1 MEAAINNRDSD
12 KNLAIQQELD
22 KKAKWKAV
30 IEAALPFAGLVFTF
44 FFFVVVTGGRL
55 LASGNMANLINQ
67 SFMLVLVAIGAAFVY
82 AHGGMDFSM
91 GTVSGVSQLVMGLLL
106 VNLKVPVWLAIFA
119 CIISSMFLMGMV
131 GGLSLV
137 CRVPIFVCSLCIRS
151 ICTGILN
158 TVLSNKEIL
167 LTYGDYAHFNDTG
180 IKAGMLI
187 LLFAVGFYL
196 FNYTAIGKNQRAI
209 GGSQNTASQSGIAIS
224 PNIFVAFLFLG
235 VCIGIASFFSIFRVA
250 TVSAQSG
257 SGLEFNIMTA
267 IVLGGFP
274 FAGGDNARLHA
285 AVVGA
290 VTVAILSNGLAL
302 WGLDVNL
309 VNSVKGALF
318 IAIIGLSYNRGRK

>member
-1 MEAAINNRDSD
+1 MEAAINNRVSD
-12 KNLAIQQELD
+12 KNLAIQRELD
-22 KKAKWKAV
+22 KKAKQRGI
-30 IEAALPFAGLVFTF
+30 IEAILPFAGLVFIF
-44 FFFVVVTGGRL
+44 VFFVVVTGGRL
-55 LASGNMANLINQ
+55 LTGGNLANLINQ

-106 VNLKVPVWLAIFA
+106 VNLKVPVWMAILS
-119 CIISSMFLMGMV
+119 CILTSMILMGLV

-137 CRVPIFVCSLCIRS
+137 CRVPIFVCSLSIRS

-167 LTYGDYAHFNDTG
+167 LTYGDYAHFNDAG
-180 IKAGMLI
+180 VKAGVLS
-187 LLFAVGFYL
+187 LLFVVGLYL
-196 FNYTAIGKNQRAI
+196 FNYTSIGKNQRAI
-209 GGSQNTASQSGIAIS
+209 GGNRNTAGQAGIAIS
-224 PNIFVAFLFLG
+224 PNIFVAFIFLG
-235 VCIGIASFFSIFRVA
+235 ICIGVASFFSIFRVA

-274 FAGGDNARLHA
+274 FAGGDKARLHA

-290 VTVAILSNGLAL
+290 ITVAILGNGLAL

-309 VNSVKGALF
+309 VNGVKGVLF
-318 IAIIGLSYNRGRK
+318 LAIIGLSYDRGTK